1 MSDKNS
7 SYVERYEGPACTWSQ
22 SSNASRAV
30 CSQYGGNAPKGGVG
44 QVYPTGNTTTD
55 PDIRAMR
62 QGARIRRGMSVEGNE
77 ERSRGMSD
85 RK

>member
-1 MSDKNS
+1 MANYDSEWS
-7 SYVERYEGPACTWSQ
+7 TYPGPSYTESQ

-30 CSQYGGNAPKGGVG
+30 CSEYGGNAPKGGVG

-55 PDIRAMR
+55 PKIRAMR
-62 QGARIRRGMSVEGNE
+62 EGARIRRGMSVEGNE
-77 ERSRGMSD
+77 ERARRMSD